1 MSTTTVEISQFFE
14 EKKLKSFQK
23 QVLNPV
29 IFKAGLVRDLP
40 LAAMTGVKMT
50 KLTRTNCELEVAYKY
65 INKNPFN
72 TTYWA
77 VLGMVA
83 EMASGAML
91 LMYTNKLK
99 PSVSTFVVATEAKFV
114 KRATGITTFK
124 CDQGL
129 EIAEKVYKTCQTF
142 EGEEIKCYTN
152 AYNEQGEV
160 VAEFTFTWGIKARKP
175 KK

>member
-1 MSTTTVEISQFFE
+1 MSQTVEIENFFDQ
-14 EKKLKSFQK
+14 KKIQEYQK
-23 QVLNPV
+23 MVLNPFM
-29 IFKAGLVRDLP
+29 FKAGLIKGLP
-40 LAAMTGVKMT
+40 LAAFTGVKLT
-50 KLTRTNCELEVAYKY
+50 KLTTTDCEVSVPYQF

-77 VLGMVA
+77 VLGMAA
-83 EMASGAML
+83 EMASGALL
-91 LMYTNKLK
+91 LMYTHKLK
-99 PSVSTFVVATEAKFV
+99 PSVSTFVIGCDAKFI
-114 KRATGITTFK
+114 KRALGLTTFK

-129 EIAEKVYKTCQTF
+129 EIAERVYRTSQTF
-142 EGEEIKCYTN
+142 EAEEITCRTN